1 MKAELDDCR
10 GRKAEVLGAPS
21 LTRRQEPDRINE
33 RGVAPSGGRGRKL

>member
-1 MKAELDDCR
+1 LKAELDDCR